1 MHQERTS
8 WLGLVVPRTVDSFD
22 AGGVG
27 KIVIILAT
35 DCEVKFTKLVYGN
48 PEFRIRDSATW
59 FSHVKSTES
68 ERTPKLHWHC
78 KLLQGHVD

>member
-35 DCEVKFTKLVYGN
+35 DCKVKFTKLVYGN
-48 PEFRIRDSATW
+48 PEFRIRDSVTW
-59 FSHVKSTES
+59 FSHVKSTPPGLQP
-68 ERTPKLHWHC
+68 RFHQHLQDWHS
-78 KLLQGHVD
+78 